1 MTDVTRSNMLAIV
14 FSTLL
19 GLFINWHLQSGLF
32 PFFPSGVDDP
42 LSN

>member
-14 FSTLL
+14 FNIARAVYQLALSVRTL
-19 GLFINWHLQSGLF
+19 S
-32 PFFPSGVDDP
+32 FFSPSGVDDP